1 MATLAIQSVAVTVAV
16 DPLGALIEGK
26 PSAVVVFVSC
36 RQASSAAS
44 LGLPSQG
51 SIASGLRPN

>member
-1 MATLAIQSVAVTVAV
+1 VTVAV

-26 PSAVVVFVSC
+26 LSAVVVFVSC
-36 RQASSAAS
+36 WQALNAAS
-44 LGLPSQG
+44 LALPPQG